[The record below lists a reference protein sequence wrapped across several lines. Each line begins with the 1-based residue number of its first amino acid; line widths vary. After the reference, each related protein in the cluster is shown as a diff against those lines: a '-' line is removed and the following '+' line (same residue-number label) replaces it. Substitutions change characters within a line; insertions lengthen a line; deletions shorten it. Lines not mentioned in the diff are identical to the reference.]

1 MTLPFSSAYSFDDT
15 EDQLDTLNKLILT
28 AIDKHGP
35 IVRTKFTGPP
45 PPFMKGVEH
54 LPCKRDHWR
63 HNTHKYPTNEN
74 FQNFKD
80 IGNKINKPSEKKQLS
95 FTETYYPRKTV
106 KSYRKSYITS

>member
-1 MTLPFSSAYSFDDT
+1 MTLPFTSAYSFDDT

-63 HNTHKYPTNEN
+63 HNAHKYPTNEN

-80 IGNKINKPSEKKQLS
+80 VGNKINKPSGKKNLFLQKHIILEKQ
-95 FTETYYPRKTV
+95 
-106 KSYRKSYITS
+106 